1 MPETG
6 KGRKIFFTDI
16 DDTLVNTDKSLS
28 DENRRALEAYVKTGS
43 YLVIST
49 GRVLFAS
56 IRLLKDLGLYDFPN
70 TFISTCN
77 GGLIYDTSRECVIYD
92 SLIPLDQVVE
102 VFRFAGEFGI
112 HIQTYT
118 DTEVVSEKDTPDL
131 QRYCAIQK
139 MPPLI
144 AEHVEDVLRQ
154 SPPKIL
160 AIDYESP
167 EHVTEFRNYLEPKIG
182 ERLDLYKSNPW
193 LLEIVQKGVNKGNAL
208 RFMADYLSVPIENTV
223 SAGDEENDLTMIEA
237 AGIGCAMCNG
247 KDSLKEIA
255 DYVTEKDNNH
265 GGVAEILNKFCI

>member
-92 SLIPLDQVVE
+92 SLIPLDQVAE

-131 QRYCAIQK
+131 
-139 MPPLI
+139 
-144 AEHVEDVLRQ
+144 Q

>member
-92 SLIPLDQVVE
+92 SLIPLDQVAD
-102 VFRFAGEFGI
+102 VFRFAREFGI

-144 AEHVEDVLRQ
+144 A
-154 SPPKIL
+154 L

>member
-92 SLIPLDQVVE
+92 SLIPLDQVAD
-102 VFRFAGEFGI
+102 VFRFAREFGI

-118 DTEVVSEKDTPDL
+118 DTEVVSEKDTLDL

-144 AEHVEDVLRQ
+144 AERVEDVLRQ

-167 EHVTEFRNYLEPKIG
+167 EHVTEFRNYLEPKISG
-182 ERLDLYKSNPW
+182 RLDLYKSNPW